1 MNWVAEVQTTVY
13 SRAKGILLSELSEK
27 YEDILITEEDA
38 SLTDATFPTVYIT
51 FVGATER
58 GQTLSG
64 TTINA
69 VDLTAE
75 VHILVTAEQGIAV
88 NREVAWEVVE
98 AFKSMG
104 FTATMP
110 NIATSNYDGVYESV
124 SRFSRVVGQGDVI

>member
-1 MNWVAEVQTTVY
+1 MIWVAEAQTTVY
-13 SRAKGILLSELSEK
+13 SRVKGILLSELAEK
-27 YEDILITEEDA
+27 YKDIFITQEDSNLIDA
-38 SLTDATFPTVYIT
+38 RFPTVYID
-51 FVGATER
+51 FVNASEL

-69 VDLTAE
+69 VELTAE
-75 VHILVTAEQGIAV
+75 VHIKVTSEQGITV
-88 NREVAWEVVE
+88 NREVAWQVVE

-110 NIATSNYDGVYESV
+110 NLATSNYDGVYESV